1 LATLTAELL
10 PYFDHFIE
18 SAKLGIRKPNP
29 EIFKYALKQMECKP
43 QEVAFLDD
51 IGSNLKAAS
60 NLGIRCI
67 RVRID
72 KEGEAVAELEKMTG
86 LRLSDEKARL

>member
-1 LATLTAELL
+1 
-10 PYFDHFIE
+10 
-18 SAKLGIRKPNP
+18 
-29 EIFKYALKQMECKP
+29 MECKP

-67 RVRID
+67 RVTIG
-72 KEGEAVAELEKMTG
+72 KEREAVAELEKMTG
-86 LRLSDEKARL
+86 LRLSAEKARL